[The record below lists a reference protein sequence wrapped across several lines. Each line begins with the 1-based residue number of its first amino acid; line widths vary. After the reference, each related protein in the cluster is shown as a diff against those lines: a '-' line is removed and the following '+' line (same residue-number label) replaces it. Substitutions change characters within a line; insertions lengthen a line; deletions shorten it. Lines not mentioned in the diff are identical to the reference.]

1 MTGEFDRV
9 LGGRQLAGVC
19 VPIIPS
25 RLRTWHLR
33 TLLIASQP
41 MAAVLLSLISTL
53 VFSFRS
59 RLVLQAEIRFSA
71 AWADL
76 DWRRLPRNR
85 MKSKVRRLR
94 VNPACERVSHSMG
107 TALHSGALNSSA
119 YRTRIILPGI

>member
-9 LGGRQLAGVC
+9 LGVRQLAGVC
-19 VPIIPS
+19 VPIILS
-25 RLRTWHLR
+25 RLRTWHLW

-85 MKSKVRRLR
+85 MEIQSAEVKSQ
-94 VNPACERVSHSMG
+94 PSM
-107 TALHSGALNSSA
+107 
-119 YRTRIILPGI
+119 